1 MGLFSFTSK
10 KNDKTNLLIEAL
22 KDYKNADYEECFRKV
37 SKAAEEGD
45 ARACFCKAL
54 LIYNDEISPDSSPD
68 FETLKSLA
76 KRSVEGGYSMA
87 YGFYAYILHSLGETE
102 ALCKFL
108 SENRDVKDGVFL
120 SYKAS
125 YLFGMYTEKQIA
137 SDGIVISTL
146 RNAISC
152 LKDLQ
157 KRFESGRAAETEEY
171 FLYNPYV
178 RFSFDYVYGHAN
190 FVLLT
195 AYYCDDNRENRRDFM
210 NAFEE
215 IMRYMPV
222 ENEKFRAS
230 KQYLKAILNNV
241 LGMSDFKEANRV
253 MGIVNESYSA
263 LSEEEQ
269 EVYDDDYS
277 EIYDRYTEFYEIQS
291 QNYKNRDVSYS
302 DGYVNESE
310 VSFSNLANAIGRG
323 ISKWANGTIE
333 NSNTTV
339 YTVNGVKYTRGDYG
353 YLYDEQGYKSGY
365 KVDDYSR
372 LYDEDG
378 NELGYFNYQ
387 GVFIDGYN

>member
-1 MGLFSFTSK
+1 MGLFSFALR
-10 KNDKTNLLIEAL
+10 KNDKINLLSEAL
-22 KDYKNADYEECFRKV
+22 KDYKNADYENCFRKV
-37 SKAAEEGD
+37 CQKAEEGD

-54 LIYNDEISPDSSPD
+54 LIYNDNVTPDSSPD
-68 FETLKSLA
+68 FEVLKSLVN
-76 KRSVEGGYSMA
+76 RSVKGGYSLA
-87 YGFYAYILHSLGETE
+87 YGFYAYILHALGETE
-102 ALCKFL
+102 ELCKFL
-108 SENRDVKDGVFL
+108 SDGRNVKDGIFL

-125 YLFGMYTEKQIA
+125 YLFGMYTENQIA
-137 SDGIVISTL
+137 SDSMVISTL
-146 RNAISC
+146 RDAISC
-152 LKDLQ
+152 LKNLQ
-157 KRFESGRAAETEEY
+157 KQIESGRTEEAEEY
-171 FLYNPYV
+171 FLYNPYA
-178 RFSFDYVYGHAN
+178 RFSFDYVYGHTN

-195 AYYCDDNRENRRDFM
+195 AYYCDDNRENRRDFI

-230 KQYLKAILNNV
+230 KQYLNAILNNL
-241 LGMSDFKEANRV
+241 LGMSDLKEANRV

-269 EVYDDDYS
+269 EAYDEDYR
-277 EIYDRYTEFYEIQS
+277 EIYERYSEFYEIES
-291 QNYKNRDVSYS
+291 QKLKNREVSYS
-302 DGYVNESE
+302 DGYVNKND
-310 VSFSNLANAIGRG
+310 VSFSNLATSVGHG
-323 ISKWANGTIE
+323 ISNWVNGTVG
-333 NSNTTV
+333 NPNTTV
-339 YTVNGVKYTRGDYG
+339 YTVNGIKYTRGDYG